1 MKNRACNV
9 LLMITFGFCLVWVIA
24 VPVAYM
30 LTLDDEI
37 ATRWF
42 LCNSGLS
49 GTGMIVLA
57 IIYVLAQFIF
67 IPLCLVL
74 GLIVARP
81 LVRRSDLYGAICGVV
96 LGFWLSTLMLAIP
109 YVGTYPNLLGALVGS
124 IMSGGSNMGPS
135 YYMGV
140 ILTNIVI
147 WPLILAIVGGM
158 IERMYNSERKNS
170 CTHSPS

>member
-9 LLMITFGFCLVWVIA
+9 LLMITFGLCLVWVIA

-30 LTLDDEI
+30 LTFDDDI
-37 ATRWF
+37 ATRFWG
-42 LCNSGLS
+42 SGPS
-49 GTGMIVLA
+49 RTGLIVFT
-57 IIYVLAQFIF
+57 IYVLAQFTF

-74 GLIVARP
+74 GLLVARP

-96 LGFWLSTLMLAIP
+96 LAFWLSTLMLAIP
-109 YVGTYPNLLGALVGS
+109 YLGTYPNLLGAIVGS
-124 IMSGGSNMGPS
+124 IMSGGINKGPS

-140 ILTNIVI
+140 MLTNIII
-147 WPLILAIVGGM
+147 WPLILAIVGW
-158 IERMYNSERKNS
+158 IIARMSNSSRKNR

>member
-1 MKNRACNV
+1 MKSGPGKV

-30 LTLDDEI
+30 LTLDDDI
-37 ATRWF
+37 ATRFWG
-42 LCNSGLS
+42 NSGPS
-49 GTGMIVLA
+49 RTGMIVFT
-57 IIYVLAQFIF
+57 IYVLAQFTF

-74 GLIVARP
+74 GLLVARP
-81 LVRRSDLYGAICGVV
+81 LIRRSDLYGAICGVV
-96 LGFWLSTLMLAIP
+96 LAFWLSTLMLALP
-109 YVGTYPNLLGALVGS
+109 YVGTYPNILGALVGS

-158 IERMYNSERKNS
+158 IERMSNSSRKNS